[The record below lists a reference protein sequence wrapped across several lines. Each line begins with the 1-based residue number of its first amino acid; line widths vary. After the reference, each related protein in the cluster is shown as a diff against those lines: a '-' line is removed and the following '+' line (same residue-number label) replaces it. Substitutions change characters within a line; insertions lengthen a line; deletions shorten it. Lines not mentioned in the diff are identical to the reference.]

1 MVDRDDILPPRCVYT
16 PPCEAAEEITGFDM
30 DLQQQAQIVR
40 GIHDTLNDFIG
51 QRIKVRANMGRSK
64 IVESEGTLMQVHP
77 QLFVMEVHGTRGRT
91 SRQSFQYADVLTG
104 TVELTHNGE
113 PIFEPFVFDID
124 TTDATPSVFELDTLG
139 ELD

>member
-1 MVDRDDILPPRCVYT
+1 MYT

-77 QLFVMEVHGTRGRT
+77 QLFVMEVNGKRGRT
-91 SRQSFQYADVLTG
+91 SRASFQYADVLTG
-104 TVELTHNGE
+104 TVELTHNGS
-113 PIFEPFVFDID
+113 PIFEPFVFDVEGD
-124 TTDATPSVFELDTLG
+124 VPSPLYSLDSLG
-139 ELD
+139 EAE

>member
-1 MVDRDDILPPRCVYT
+1 
-16 PPCEAAEEITGFDM
+16 M
-30 DLQQQAQIVR
+30 DLQQQAQIVG

-51 QRIKVRANMGRSK
+51 KRIKVRANMGRSK

-77 QLFVMEVHGTRGRT
+77 QLFVMEVHGKRGRT

-124 TTDATPSVFELDTLG
+124 TPEAGPSVFELETLG